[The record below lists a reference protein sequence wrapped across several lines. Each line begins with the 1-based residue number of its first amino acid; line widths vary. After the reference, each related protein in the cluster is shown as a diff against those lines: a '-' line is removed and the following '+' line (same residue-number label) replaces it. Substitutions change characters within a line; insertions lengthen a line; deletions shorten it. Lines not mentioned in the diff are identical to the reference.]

1 MSIVFD
7 SIRKCWFCV
16 VFLIKLKWQLFALI
30 TLVSFYLSCRWTWE
44 WLWALNDFFFVARTM
59 HRPLRHLVVWKLFI
73 YFGLIFHCIGRT
85 MLDARINDQFGLLS
99 NKFVLLTQIKMVS
112 WCWSNYADAIVRLS
126 LICARLFRFGCG
138 VICLHRNLKIDDLYV
153 YLILTRRQNGVFYRI
168 KLIQFNSIH
177 FPLIRV
183 CLSA

>member
-1 MSIVFD
+1 MLVFICPAD
-7 SIRKCWFCV
+7 EHESDF
-16 VFLIKLKWQLFALI
+16 
-30 TLVSFYLSCRWTWE
+30 E
-44 WLWALNDFFFVARTM
+44 LWMTFFVVARTM